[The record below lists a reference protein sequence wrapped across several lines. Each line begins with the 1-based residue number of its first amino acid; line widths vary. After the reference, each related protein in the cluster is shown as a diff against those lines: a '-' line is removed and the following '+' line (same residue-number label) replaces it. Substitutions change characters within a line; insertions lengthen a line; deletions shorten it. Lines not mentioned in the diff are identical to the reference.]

1 MKKVMSAAVALSL
14 VGSAAFAGGPV
25 VVVEEDTPVVVTERT
40 SSTGGVLVPV
50 LIGAAVLCAV
60 ARGSDS

>member
-25 VVVEEDTPVVVTERT
+25 VVVDEVEPVVVTERT

-60 ARGSDS
+60 ACGSDS

>member
-1 MKKVMSAAVALSL
+1 MKKFAAIALVASL
-14 VGSAAFAGGPV
+14 ASTAAFAGGPV

-50 LIGAAVLCAV
+50 LIGAPVLCAV
-60 ARGSDS
+60 ACGSDS

>member
-1 MKKVMSAAVALSL
+1 MKKVMTAAVALSL

-25 VVVEEDTPVVVTERT
+25 VVVEEADPVVVTERT
-40 SSTGGVLVPV
+40 SSTGGVLVPL

-60 ARGSDS
+60 ACGSDS